1 MKVKIEVDLSPA
13 EAREI
18 FGFPDFSDIHQQIT
32 DEMLK
37 TYQQDPTKGFETFI
51 KPAIESGVSGFSA
64 YQKLFGDFLQA
75 SSKTNSK

>member
-18 FGFPDFSDIHQQIT
+18 FGLPDFSDIHQQIT
-32 DEMLK
+32 DELLK

-51 KPAIESGVSGFSA
+51 KPAIESGVTGLSA
-64 YQKLFGDFLQA
+64 YQKMFGDFIQGA
-75 SSKTNSK
+75 SVTNSK